1 MKKSETETPQNNN
14 KPLFEEEERE
24 KLIKENLTEE
34 EVENLEKERTVRIA
48 LSDSGANDVNVYH
61 VLENG
66 TLVKLASKIVNGNI
80 EFKINHFSM
89 FAVVSKVTNSVV
101 PSVEFT
107 RNSSATELVFTNEQS
122 PKNTTIKKLPNT
134 GLDSTKTTGI
144 IGMTLLVGA
153 ALVRKKLK

>member
-1 MKKSETETPQNNN
+1 MKILKKGQ
-14 KPLFEEEERE
+14 
-24 KLIKENLTEE
+24 
-34 EVENLEKERTVRIA
+34 VENLEKERTVRIA

-89 FAVVSKVTNSVV
+89 FAVVSKVANSVV

-107 RNSSATELVFTNEQS
+107 RNSSDTELVFTNEQS
-122 PKNTTIKKLPNT
+122 SKNATIKKLPNT
-134 GLDSTKTTGI
+134 GLDNTKTTGM
-144 IGMTLLVGA
+144 IGMTFLLGA
-153 ALVRKKLK
+153 ALVKRKLK